1 MAHFARVSP
10 ENIVVGVDVVDNQN
24 LLDENGVEQEAI
36 GIAYLDSFMD
46 ISPNRWVQCSYNNNF
61 RKQYPSIGYTYDQ
74 ANDVFIIPKTYDSW
88 TLDGNFDYQ
97 PPVAYPLNHEP
108 NSNPENVTHELFWKE
123 DLQRWEGRRYADQ
136 VEQIWNSDTLTWEDK
151 N

>member
-10 ENIVVGVDVVDNQN
+10 ENIVIGVDVVDNQN

-61 RKQYPSIGYTYDQ
+61 RKQYPGIGYTYDQ
-74 ANDVFIIPKTYDSW
+74 ANDVFIIPKPYDSW

-97 PPVAYPLNHEP
+97 PPVDYPLNHGKSATVETI
-108 NSNPENVTHELFWKE
+108 THATTWDEAN
-123 DLQRWEGRRYADQ
+123 QRWEGIRYSDE
-136 VEQIWNSDTLTWEDK
+136 VDQIWNSDTLTWEDK